1 MTMSASSALQSV
13 LHATLA
19 ADEPLGRWVRGIFET
34 PPRGTAFPY
43 IVLGE
48 DIVSDWSTKTF
59 QGSEHRLTLHVWSQT
74 SRIHEVKDL
83 LALVAGALA
92 GLPRDFDGYRLVNL
106 LFLTSR
112 VLPGADALTHH
123 GLLELRVRLQFA

>member
-13 LHATLA
+13 LYATLA
-19 ADEPLGRWVRGIFET
+19 ADESLGRWVHGIFET
-34 PPRGTAFPY
+34 PPRGTPFPY

-48 DIVSDWSTKTF
+48 DIVGDWSTKTF

-83 LALVAGALA
+83 LALVTRSLA
-92 GLPRDFDGYRLVNL
+92 GLPRDFGGYRLVNL
-106 LFLTSR
+106 LYLTSR
-112 VLPGADALTHH
+112 VLPGSDALTHH
-123 GLLELRVRLQFA
+123 GLLELRVRLQVV